1 MVSRLLAVQVVAG
14 SELSRFLVAFT
25 AVGRQALLSP
35 VSAACRLMHC
45 YAESNDAIDK
55 VETNLPGFALPRS
68 KGLGVPQ
75 LYSVKKG
82 S

>member
-14 SELSRFLVAFT
+14 SKLSGFLVAFT
-25 AVGRQALLSP
+25 AVGRQALLKP

-55 VETNLPGFALPRS
+55 VLGSGSLNCIPSR
-68 KGLGVPQ
+68 KGVN
-75 LYSVKKG
+75 STENKCAR
-82 S
+82 